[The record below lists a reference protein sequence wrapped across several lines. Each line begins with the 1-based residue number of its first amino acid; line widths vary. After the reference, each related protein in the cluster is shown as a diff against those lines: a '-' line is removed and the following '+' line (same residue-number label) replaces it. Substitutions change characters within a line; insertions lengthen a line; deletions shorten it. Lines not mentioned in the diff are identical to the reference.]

1 MPTAGSDRAL
11 ASPLHST
18 PAMTSL
24 DEAQLD
30 TVTGG
35 GVVGPVAKVVGKW
48 WGPVDVLTSGY
59 DAYSAYSS
67 ARGQQE
73 RARIGRGRSE
83 DVRPEPQHVRPLEE
97 LLRDRVLSA
106 STPRYSC

>member
-1 MPTAGSDRAL
+1 MPTAGGDLAL

-18 PAMTSL
+18 PALTSL

-67 ARGQQE
+67 ARAANKSVPVSVGDG
-73 RARIGRGRSE
+73 AKMFVRS
-83 DVRPEPQHVRPLEE
+83 
-97 LLRDRVLSA
+97 LSMYDLWKNYCGTA
-106 STPRYSC
+106 Y